1 MARIKLG
8 LTTALLLAGAQ
19 VAYAADDLQINGFL
33 NVTAGVLDT
42 AAIQDAAAT
51 EGYDTTVGFDPQ
63 TLAGLQVAKK
73 VNSNTTATIQL
84 MSRGATGYDA
94 SAAWAYITYDLTDSS
109 SFRFGRLRTPF
120 FQYSDF
126 IDVGYAYN
134 WVTPPGIV
142 YRLDSMANITGV
154 DFTQRFT
161 AGFVDGAVQ
170 LYTGRFKD
178 DFRLYGHTY
187 LMELRSVAGVAL
199 SANAGDFGGRLSYH
213 RGEFYIDLD
222 PKGSRSLDQLAGLSF
237 LYDQATGVVSQVPN
251 SGVAATNITPEIIPQ
266 GQQSQFYEGSLF
278 WDNGSTSLVA
288 EYTDLRHDSA
298 ILNDDNAW
306 LVSAAQRI
314 GDFTVHA
321 TYSQTEDSL
330 KGGSIGTA
338 QKLNSIKA
346 NSTTLGVRYDY
357 NSSTAFKV
365 EASYVTRE
373 SSDVRQATAG
383 GAAATYTEALT
394 NYQTPGHAAYGDAAT
409 LGAASGAFLTGVQS
423 AIAAP
428 LSTQSGTLFNVGM
441 SIVF

>member
-8 LTTALLLAGAQ
+8 LTTVLLLAGAQ

-33 NVTAGVLDT
+33 NVTGGVLDT
-42 AAIQDAAAT
+42 ASIQDAAST
-51 EGYDTTVGFDPQ
+51 TGYDTTVGFDAQ
-63 TLAGLQVAKK
+63 TLAGIQVAKK
-73 VNSNTTATIQL
+73 VNDNTSATVQL
-84 MSRGATGYDA
+84 MSRGATGYTA

-134 WVTPPGIV
+134 WITPPGIV

-161 AGFVDGAVQ
+161 AGIMDGAVQ

-178 DFRLYGHTY
+178 DFRLYGDTY
-187 LMELRSVAGVAL
+187 MMELRSMAGVAL

-222 PKGSRSLDQLAGLSF
+222 PTGSRALDSLAGLSK
-237 LYDQATGVVSQVPN
+237 LYDTANGIVANVPGSGVVP
-251 SGVAATNITPEIIPQ
+251 TNITADIIPQ
-266 GQQSQFYEGSLF
+266 GHQSQFYEGTLF
-278 WDNGSTSLVA
+278 WDNGSTSLIA
-288 EYTDLRHDSA
+288 EFTALRHDSA

-306 LVSAAQRI
+306 LVSGAQRI
-314 GDFTVHA
+314 GDFTLHA
-321 TYSQTEDSL
+321 TYSETKDDL
-330 KGGSIGTA
+330 KSGTIGTA
-338 QKLNSIKA
+338 QELNTMTT

-365 EASYVTRE
+365 EATYVTRE
-373 SSDVRQATAG
+373 DSRDRQAVA
-383 GAAATYTEALT
+383 GAAAANYTQALT
-394 NYQTPGHAAYGDAAT
+394 NYQTPGHANYGNDTVLA
-409 LGAASGAFLTGVQS
+409 GESVAFLTGVQN
-423 AIAAP
+423 AIATP
-428 LSTQSGTLFNVGM
+428 LATQSGTLFNIGM